1 MGVRFLAEGIIERLE
16 AAGLD
21 LPPVAAAAGNYV
33 PWTRSG
39 GTIYISGQL
48 PFRDGR
54 LLHTGRLGDEVTTE
68 EGQDAAKAC
77 ALNILA
83 QLRAAL
89 DGDLAKVRKCLKI
102 GGFVASTP
110 AFHDHPK
117 VINGASD
124 LMVLA
129 MGDAGRHAR
138 FAVGVACLPMN
149 VPVEVDAI
157 FEVAV

>member
-1 MGVRFLAEGIIERLE
+1 MRSRDPALEPQPLRF
-16 AAGLD
+16 
-21 LPPVAAAAGNYV
+21 V
-33 PWTRSG
+33 
-39 GTIYISGQL
+39 GQL
-48 PFRDGR
+48 FDMPRHRVVGLVAMHVDHQPADR
-54 LLHTGRLGDEVTTE
+54 
-68 EGQDAAKAC
+68 
-77 ALNILA
+77 
-83 QLRAAL
+83 
-89 DGDLAKVRKCLKI
+89 GDLAKVRKCLKI